1 MSRSPIA
8 KRAKAALEQYRK
20 SCSTLPDSETGSMAV
35 GPRGLTPDRSRGQE
49 PAARYARTE
58 FALTARLVLFLALTG
73 CSVFGCDAVHAESR
87 SPSVFVPKVR
97 DVRVLLGAGVNRL
110 RIRADGPVTLSDGR
124 TLRPSDGL
132 AEDGLIAW
140 RDRGKLRIGD
150 ILLSTPRADICPSD
164 NVAIRLSLERGGQ
177 WSAEI
182 EYPGV
187 IHVNAGET
195 GGLEVINELDLERYV
210 GCVVANEVWPT
221 FDDEALRAQ
230 AIVTRTFVLYHMS
243 RRPDAPFD
251 VSATQG
257 SQVYRGLR
265 TDAIGRRAVEAAE
278 YTRGIVCTW
287 HDRDEDRLFCTYY
300 SAACG
305 GMSQSAALLGPEG
318 DPPPLRGGVKCDYCK
333 IAPGDTYRWGPVRLA
348 AEEVFSRLVERY
360 PDLASLGGIT
370 NINPVE
376 GPPHGR
382 TVSLRITGAN
392 GATHDMLAERFRLAV
407 GPSVIRSTDCRI
419 RVKDGEVIFENG
431 KGYGH
436 GLGLCQW
443 GAQGLAQSGKHAAE
457 IVRFYY
463 PGANLT
469 RAY

>member
-8 KRAKAALEQYRK
+8 KRAKAAGTVWLVF
-20 SCSTLPDSETGSMAV
+20 TLAV
-35 GPRGLTPDRSRGQE
+35 AGRGM
-49 PAARYARTE
+49 
-58 FALTARLVLFLALTG
+58 FV
-73 CSVFGCDAVHAESR
+73 CDDVQAELR
-87 SPSVFVPKVR
+87 SPPDPAQKIRNVR
-97 DVRVLLGAGVNRL
+97 ILLGAVVNRL
-110 RIRADGPVTLSDGR
+110 RLRADGPVTFSNGR
-124 TLRPSDGL
+124 TLRPADGL
-132 AEDGLIAW
+132 AEDGVIAW

-150 ILLSTPRADICPSD
+150 DLVATQRVVLRPSEGD
-164 NVAIRLSLERGGQ
+164 AIRLSLERDGQ
-177 WSAEI
+177 WSAELA
-182 EYPGV
+182 YPGV
-187 IHVNAGET
+187 IHVDAGDA
-195 GGLEVINELDLERYV
+195 GGIEVINELDLERYV

-221 FDDEALRAQ
+221 FDVEAFRAQ
-230 AIVTRTFVLYHMS
+230 SIVARSFVLYHMS

-251 VSATQG
+251 VAATQG

-265 TDAIGRRAVEAAE
+265 ADAIGLRAVEAAE

-287 HDRDEDRLFCTYY
+287 RDRDEDRLFCTYY

-318 DPPPLRGGVKCDYCK
+318 DVPPLRGGVKCDYCK
-333 IAPGDTYRWGPVRLA
+333 IAPGETYRWGPVRLA
-348 AEEVFSRLVERY
+348 ADEVLSRLIERY
-360 PDLASLGGIT
+360 PDLASLGGIA

-376 GPPHGR
+376 RTPYGR
-382 TVSLRITGAN
+382 MVSLRITGAN

-419 RVKDGEVIFENG
+419 RVKDGEVILENG

-443 GAQGLAQSGKHAAE
+443 GAQGLAQSGKHASE